1 MIFISSRLGFFL
13 FLFHFFFL
21 NLKLAYDFCI
31 KRMLASRDTKMR
43 DYYDQWL
50 VVLMN

>member
-1 MIFISSRLGFFL
+1 MIFISSRLGFFY
-13 FLFHFFFL
+13 FCFIFFL